1 MWASSL
7 FECEK
12 RYMFAPEATCEDF
25 IFQIHVLIHVGLPM
39 FTRES
44 FPTAMLVP
52 HRHVVFQDEFALLRF
67 FFHHKH
73 HKQVTWNMYM
83 FFQVWDVLPNDYKF
97 WTLLKP
103 QVSSN
108 KITTCLRAS
117 GKFWTCRAT
126 SPQKTSNKTCLL
138 RRVDDKTDKTDG
150 IWRDRGWNL
159 TSKSRRRWGPKY
171 GCCYGGYWR
180 PSIAPRYDHFVWGK
194 YGKMVTIPR
203 ILGCRI
209 SVQKPSSTI
218 VTSSSQIDDV
228 VLVFMCTLIPFCSF
242 ILGP

>member
-12 RYMFAPEATCEDF
+12 SYMFAPEATCEDF

-138 RRVDDKTDKTDG
+138 RRVDDKTTRPMAFEGTVGG
-150 IWRDRGWNL
+150 IWRRNL
-159 TSKSRRRWGPKY
+159 GGDGGPNMDTVMGDTGDHRLPQGMTILY
-171 GCCYGGYWR
+171 GENMGKWWQSPGYWG
-180 PSIAPRYDHFVWGK
+180 AEFLYK
-194 YGKMVTIPR
+194 NQ
-203 ILGCRI
+203 
-209 SVQKPSSTI
+209 VQ
-218 VTSSSQIDDV
+218 
-228 VLVFMCTLIPFCSF
+228 L
-242 ILGP
+242 